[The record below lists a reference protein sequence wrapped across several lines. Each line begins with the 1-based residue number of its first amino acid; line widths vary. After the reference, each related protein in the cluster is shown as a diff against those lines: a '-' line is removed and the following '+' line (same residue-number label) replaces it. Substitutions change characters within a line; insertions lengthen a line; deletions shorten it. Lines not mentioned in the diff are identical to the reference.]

1 MAPGISSAADCASGH
16 QRSEGVGRLVLL
28 VLLAIALL
36 FPSIA
41 RAQGTQGGV
50 NDLGSAPVIDR
61 DRTDRVAPRLERGP
75 VIPAASV
82 PAPQVAPASPS
93 ATSVQLTRVRY
104 EGTTLRTSVLDEAVA
119 SFIGQPLTNATLQ
132 RVANAVTAA
141 YGRSDIA
148 FYAVSIPAQAPVGG
162 EIKVRIVEGRIK
174 NYALGGISP
183 SAPVKLIGAH
193 MRRLMREAPLRK
205 STLERTLSLLRDIPG
220 QTVNVAVR
228 QMPTAGDLILDVIIK
243 RKQLDI
249 GLTIDNSGVSNV
261 VEGVQAQLSVAAHG
275 VIREGDSTR
284 VSAYLPFYPDRYTY
298 YSLSH
303 STPIGSNGLNLS
315 ANFAQVNT
323 KSRGTQ
329 IKGEATLA
337 GVSLTY
343 PIIRSYKKNL
353 SASLSLDGIDSTNYY
368 LDTEFGDYRSRAVR
382 AGLSWSDVGPKNGY
396 AASAVVSQGINA
408 IGAKAFTGFSEIDF
422 SKVNIQAV
430 GVKTIA
436 SNLTAK
442 VTVKGQYS
450 KDKLPVTER
459 FSLGGRGAGMAYRIG
474 TLTSDQA
481 LASSLELS
489 WSLPAKSPVL
499 KATSL
504 FTYADGAVAHSVAR
518 PYYGIA
524 AQDYSLA
531 SVGGGVRV
539 GVGKGWRASAE
550 VALPVKRPSTAY
562 SKKARFF
569 FGLGRA
575 F

>member
-1 MAPGISSAADCASGH
+1 MQVSVSRVAACLSGP
-16 QRSEGVGRLVLL
+16 EGVEGVRKLL
-28 VLLAIALL
+28 LLALLSIALL
-36 FPSIA
+36 FPDIA
-41 RAQGTQGGV
+41 QAQGTQAGV

-61 DRTDRVAPRLERGP
+61 DRTDRVTPRLERGP
-75 VIPAASV
+75 TVPAA
-82 PAPQVAPASPS
+82 PAPSPQVAPAAAFAASI
-93 ATSVQLTRVRY
+93 QLTRVRY
-104 EGTTLRTSVLDEAVA
+104 EGTTLSPAILDEAVA
-119 SFIGQPLTNATLQ
+119 SYIGQPLTNATLQ
-132 RVANAVTAA
+132 GVANAVTAA
-141 YGRSDIA
+141 YARSDIA
-148 FYAVSIPAQAPVGG
+148 FYAVSIPAQVPAGG
-162 EIKVRIVEGRIK
+162 EIRVRIVEGRIK
-174 NYALGGISP
+174 NYALSGMSP

-193 MRRLMREAPLRK
+193 MARLMREMPLRK

-243 RKQLDI
+243 RKQIDI
-249 GLTIDNSGVSNV
+249 GITIDNSGVSNV
-261 VEGVQAQLSVAAHG
+261 VEGVQAQLSVAVHG
-275 VIREGDSTR
+275 ILREGDSTR
-284 VSAYLPFYPDRYTY
+284 VAAYLPFYPDRYTY
-298 YSLSH
+298 YSLNH

-323 KSRGTQ
+323 KSRGTH

-343 PIIRSYKKNL
+343 PIIRSYRKNL
-353 SASLSLDGIDSTNYY
+353 SASLSLDGINSTNYY
-368 LDTEFGDYRSRAVR
+368 LDTEFGDYHSRAMRV
-382 AGLSWSDVGPKNGY
+382 GLSWSDVGPKSGY
-396 AASAVVSQGINA
+396 AASAVVSQGLNA
-408 IGAKAFTGFSEIDF
+408 LGAKAFTGFSDVDF
-422 SKVNIQAV
+422 SKLNMQAV
-430 GVKTIA
+430 GVKTIT
-436 SNLTAK
+436 SNITTKL
-442 VTVKGQYS
+442 TVKGQYT

-504 FTYADGAVAHSVAR
+504 FAYVDGAVAHSVAR

-531 SVGGGVRV
+531 SIGGGVRV

-550 VALPVKRPSTAY
+550 VALPVKRPNDAY

>member
-1 MAPGISSAADCASGH
+1 MLPGIL
-16 QRSEGVGRLVLL
+16 RGVGRLSGQQRPEGVAKLVLVMILAIVLL
-28 VLLAIALL
+28 L
-36 FPSIA
+36 PTIA
-41 RAQGTQGGV
+41 RAQGAQAGV

-61 DRTDRVAPRLERGP
+61 DRTDRVAPRLEQGP
-75 VIPAASV
+75 ATPAASA
-82 PAPQVAPASPS
+82 PSPQVAPASPS
-93 ATSVQLTRVRY
+93 AASVQLTRVRY
-104 EGTTLRTSVLDEAVA
+104 EGSSLRQSVLDEAVA
-119 SFIGQPLTNATLQ
+119 PFIGHPLTNATLQ
-132 RVANAVTAA
+132 GVANAVTAA

-162 EIKVRIVEGRIK
+162 QIKVRVVEGRIK
-174 NYALGGISP
+174 NYTLSGISP

-205 STLERTLSLLRDIPG
+205 PTLERTLSLLRDIPG

-243 RKQLDI
+243 RKQIDI

-275 VIREGDSTR
+275 LIREGDSTR

-303 STPIGSNGLNLS
+303 STPLGSNGLNLS

-329 IKGEATLA
+329 IKGEASLA

-353 SASLSLDGIDSTNYY
+353 SASLSLDGINSTNYY

-408 IGAKAFTGFSEIDF
+408 IGAKAFTGFSEIKF
-422 SKVNIQAV
+422 SKVNIQTIV
-430 GVKTIA
+430 VKTLLN
-436 SNLTAK
+436 NLTAK

-474 TLTSDQA
+474 TITSDQA

-504 FTYADGAVAHSVAR
+504 FAYVDGAVAHAVAR

-531 SVGGGVRV
+531 SAGGGVRV
-539 GVGKGWRASAE
+539 GVGEGWRASAE
-550 VALPVKRPSTAY
+550 IALPVKRPNDAY
-562 SKKARFF
+562 SRKARFF

>member
-1 MAPGISSAADCASGH
+1 M
-16 QRSEGVGRLVLL
+16 
-28 VLLAIALL
+28 IALL
-36 FPSIA
+36 FPAIT
-41 RAQGTQGGV
+41 RAQGTQAGV
-50 NDLGSAPVIDR
+50 NDLGSAPIIDR
-61 DRTDRVAPRLERGP
+61 DRTDRVAPRLERGST
-75 VIPAASV
+75 VPAASV
-82 PAPQVAPASPS
+82 PVPQVAPAAPT
-93 ATSVQLTRVRY
+93 AASVQLTHVRY
-104 EGTTLRTSVLDEAVA
+104 DGTTLRISVLDEAVA
-119 SFIGQPLTNATLQ
+119 PFIGQPLTNATLQ

-162 EIKVRIVEGRIK
+162 EIKVKIIEGRIK
-174 NYALGGISP
+174 NYALSGISP

-228 QMPTAGDLILDVIIK
+228 QTPTAGDLILDVIIK

-261 VEGVQAQLSVAAHG
+261 VEGVQAQLSIAAHG

-284 VSAYLPFYPDRYTY
+284 ASAYLPFYPDRYTY
-298 YSLSH
+298 YSLIH
-303 STPIGSNGLNLS
+303 STPIGGDGLNLS

-329 IKGEATLA
+329 IKGEASLA

-353 SASLSLDGIDSTNYY
+353 SASLSLDGINSTNYY

-408 IGAKAFTGFSEIDF
+408 LGAKAFIGFSEIDF
-422 SKVNIQAV
+422 SKVNVQVV

-450 KDKLPVTER
+450 KDRLPVTER

-474 TLTSDQA
+474 TITSDQA

-504 FTYADGAVAHSVAR
+504 FAYVDGAVAHAVAR

-550 VALPVKRPSTAY
+550 VALPAKRPNDAY

>member
-1 MAPGISSAADCASGH
+1 MHPGVSRGAGRSSG
-16 QRSEGVGRLVLL
+16 QKRPEGVGTLVLAMF
-28 VLLAIALL
+28 LAIALL
-36 FPSIA
+36 FPAIA
-41 RAQGTQGGV
+41 RAQGAQAGV

-61 DRTDRVAPRLERGP
+61 DRTDRVAPRLEQGP
-75 VIPAASV
+75 AIPAASV
-82 PAPQVAPASPS
+82 PSPQVAPASPS
-93 ATSVQLTRVRY
+93 AASVRLARVRY
-104 EGTTLRTSVLDEAVA
+104 EGASLRPAVLDEAVA
-119 SFIGQPLTNATLQ
+119 PFIGQPLTNATLQ

-162 EIKVRIVEGRIK
+162 EIKVRVVEGRIR
-174 NYALGGISP
+174 NYTLSGISP
-183 SAPVKLIGAH
+183 SAPVKLIGVH
-193 MRRLMREAPLRK
+193 MRRLMREDPLRK

-228 QMPTAGDLILDVIIK
+228 QMPTAGDLILDVIVK

-249 GLTIDNSGVSNV
+249 GFTIDNSGVSNV

-275 VIREGDSTR
+275 LVREGDSTR

-303 STPIGSNGLNLS
+303 STPLGSNGLTLS

-323 KSRGTQ
+323 KSRGTH

-353 SASLSLDGIDSTNYY
+353 SASLSLDGINSTNYY

-422 SKVNIQAV
+422 SKINIQAIA
-430 GVKTIA
+430 VKTV
-436 SNLTAK
+436 STNLTAK

-459 FSLGGRGAGMAYRIG
+459 FSLGGRGSGMAYRIG
-474 TLTSDQA
+474 TITSDQA
-481 LASSLELS
+481 LASSVELS

-504 FTYADGAVAHSVAR
+504 FAYVDGAVAHAVAR

-531 SVGGGVRV
+531 SAGGGVRV
-539 GVGKGWRASAE
+539 GVGKEWRASAE
-550 VALPVKRPSTAY
+550 IALPVKRPNDAY
-562 SKKARFF
+562 SRKARFF

>member
-1 MAPGISSAADCASGH
+1 MQVSTSRVPAYLSRP
-16 QRSEGVGRLVLL
+16 QGVVGVRKL
-28 VLLAIALL
+28 VLLALLSIALL
-36 FPSIA
+36 FPAIA
-41 RAQGTQGGV
+41 QAQGTQAGV

-61 DRTDRVAPRLERGP
+61 DRSDRVTPRLERGP
-75 VIPAASV
+75 SLPAASA
-82 PAPQVAPASPS
+82 PSPQVAPAAAS
-93 ATSVQLTRVRY
+93 AASVHLTRVRY
-104 EGTTLRTSVLDEAVA
+104 EGTTLRASILDEAVA

-132 RVANAVTAA
+132 GVANAVTAA

-148 FYAVSIPAQAPVGG
+148 FYAVSIPAQVPLGG
-162 EIKVRIVEGRIK
+162 EIRVRIVEGRIK
-174 NYALGGISP
+174 NYALSGISP

-193 MRRLMREAPLRK
+193 MARLMREAPLRK

-243 RKQLDI
+243 RKQVDI
-249 GLTIDNSGVSNV
+249 GITIDNSGVSNV
-261 VEGVQAQLSVAAHG
+261 VEGVQAQLSIAMHG
-275 VIREGDSTR
+275 ILREGDSTR
-284 VSAYLPFYPDRYTY
+284 VAAYLPFYPDRYTY

-323 KSRGTQ
+323 KSRGTH
-329 IKGEATLA
+329 IKGEASLA
-337 GVSLTY
+337 GIALTY

-368 LDTEFGDYRSRAVR
+368 LDTEFGDYRSRAMR

-396 AASAVVSQGINA
+396 AVSAVVSQGLSGL
-408 IGAKAFTGFSEIDF
+408 GAKAFTGFSEVGF
-422 SKVNIQAV
+422 AKVNVQAV
-430 GVKTIA
+430 GVKTIT
-436 SNLTAK
+436 SNMTAK
-442 VTVKGQYS
+442 LTVKGQYS

-481 LASSLELS
+481 LASGLELS

-504 FTYADGAVAHSVAR
+504 FAYVDGAVAHSVAR
-518 PYYGIA
+518 PYYGIV
-524 AQDYSLA
+524 AQDHSLA

-550 VALPVKRPSTAY
+550 VALPVKRPNDAY